1 MSDDVLSY
9 SSERKGILSEKETSQ
24 DLETDILSLR
34 PETLDDYVGQNQ
46 AVETLRIAI
55 EAAKMRNEP
64 VDHVLFHGPPGL
76 GKTTLAH
83 IIANETGGTLT
94 VTSGPALEKGGDLI
108 GILTHLE
115 DGDLL
120 FIDEIHRTPKSVEE
134 LLYPAMEDFAIDFV
148 FDKGVHARSHRYR
161 LRRFCLVGA
170 TTRVGLLS
178 APLRDRFG
186 IMRSLDFYALDDL
199 VKITKRSAA
208 LLDVPIEADAA
219 MELARRC
226 RGTPR
231 IANRLLKRVRDYAQV
246 RSDGTI
252 RPDIVQAEQNLIAAN
267 AEIGVAKSLY
277 YPDISMTADYGAASE
292 DLEATGVRTEVAA
305 PARLADRLVGLV
317 TLGPRAVGG
326 GYDDDERRLVEAVAQ
341 RLAYAA
347 GAFLPDT
354 AGLESIEAR
363 RIQESLLPS
372 TPAISA
378 INSALR
384 KDDQPPQGITMRPI
398 PVSASLV

>member
-9 SSERKGILSEKETSQ
+9 SSDLKGIVSEKETVQ
-24 DLETDILSLR
+24 DLETEILSLR
-34 PETLDDYVGQNQ
+34 PEHLDEYVGQDQ
-46 AVETLRIAI
+46 AVESLRIAI
-55 EAAKMRNEP
+55 EAAKLRNEP

-83 IIANETGGTLT
+83 IIANETSGTLT

-115 DGDLL
+115 DGDIL

-186 IMRSLDFYALDDL
+186 IMRSLDFYELDDL
-199 VKITKRSAA
+199 VTITKRSAA
-208 LLDVPIEADAA
+208 LLDVPIEEDAA

-231 IANRLLKRVRDYAQV
+231 IANRLLKRVRDYSQV
-246 RSDGTI
+246 RAQG
-252 RPDIVQAEQNLIAAN
+252 R
-267 AEIGVAKSLY
+267 
-277 YPDISMTADYGAASE
+277 
-292 DLEATGVRTEVAA
+292 
-305 PARLADRLVGLV
+305 V
-317 TLGPRAVGG
+317 TFETV
-326 GYDDDERRLVEAVAQ
+326 
-341 RLAYAA
+341 
-347 GAFLPDT
+347 T
-354 AGLESIEAR
+354 AGLALEGVDDQGLTKLDRRYLRTIIDYYRGGPVGIEALAATLQEETDTLVDVVEPYLLKRGFLMRTSSGR
-363 RIQESLLPS
+363 RASEAAYHHLGVTYQ
-372 TPAISA
+372 
-378 INSALR
+378 
-384 KDDQPPQGITMRPI
+384 QGLFRE
-398 PVSASLV
+398 